1 MVEQEE
7 KRWLRALL
15 EGEVEP
21 GSEEWEQVCTDSA
34 FTRVREKVG
43 AVARLDFTQ
52 QEDEVEGM
60 WRVLLDRRKKGLER
74 RARGRK
80 RLLRWI
86 SGTAAVVA
94 LGIGGWLSIR
104 GVEREQVVVVGGRTV
119 EGRTELVLP
128 NGERRVLG
136 DDKVRVVSDS
146 CGEMR
151 TENRTL
157 IVELGGQETK
167 KAEYYTLN
175 VPYGEKYSIVLP
187 DGTKVFL
194 NAGTTLRYPDHF
206 EGGSREVY
214 LNGEAYLEVTKD
226 AEHPFVVKTEEVE
239 VKVLGTVF
247 NVNAY
252 PEGEWVRTTLV
263 EGKVEA
269 VCGGRLF
276 VMEPGMQVAYSKGT
290 GETEY
295 KKVDTH
301 LFTSWKDGYYE
312 FEEMELGELM
322 PLLGRWYAVGV
333 DFEEPELK
341 RLKFSGRLQRY
352 ETVADLVKMLEYTGD
367 VVFEVKNDRILVRKR
382 EKKKQAVDLI
392 NPLPAGVQDTSGN
405 PCKKRRYS
413 ILI

>member
-15 EGEVEP
+15 E
-21 GSEEWEQVCTDSA
+21 
-34 FTRVREKVG
+34 VREKVG

-60 WRVLLDRRKKGLER
+60 WRVLVDRRKKGLER

-86 SGTAAVVA
+86 SGTAVVVA

-136 DDKVRVVSDS
+136 DGKVRVVSDS

-276 VMEPGMQVAYSKGT
+276 
-290 GETEY
+290 
-295 KKVDTH
+295 
-301 LFTSWKDGYYE
+301 TSWKDGYYE

-382 EKKKQAVDLI
+382 
-392 NPLPAGVQDTSGN
+392 
-405 PCKKRRYS
+405 
-413 ILI
+413 

>member
-60 WRVLLDRRKKGLER
+60 WRVLVDRRKKGLER

-333 DFEEPELK
+333 DFEEQEFK
-341 RLKFSGRLQRY
+341 RLKLSGRLQRY

-382 EKKKQAVDLI
+382 
-392 NPLPAGVQDTSGN
+392 
-405 PCKKRRYS
+405 
-413 ILI
+413 

>member
-60 WRVLLDRRKKGLER
+60 WRVLVDRRKKGLER

-136 DDKVRVVSDS
+136 DGKVRVVSDS

-206 EGGSREVY
+206 EGDDEGGNIILR
-214 LNGEAYLEVTKD
+214 
-226 AEHPFVVKTEEVE
+226 AE
-239 VKVLGTVF
+239 VLGALHAQG
-247 NVNAY
+247 NGRGGGGGG
-252 PEGEWVRTTLV
+252 EGIGDCIQCECLPGRGVGQDNFGRG
-263 EGKVEA
+263 EGRSGLRRSV
-269 VCGGRLF
+269 VCD
-276 VMEPGMQVAYSKGT
+276 GT
-290 GETEY
+290 GNAGG
-295 KKVDTH
+295 
-301 LFTSWKDGYYE
+301 LFE
-312 FEEMELGELM
+312 
-322 PLLGRWYAVGV
+322 
-333 DFEEPELK
+333 
-341 RLKFSGRLQRY
+341 
-352 ETVADLVKMLEYTGD
+352 
-367 VVFEVKNDRILVRKR
+367 
-382 EKKKQAVDLI
+382 
-392 NPLPAGVQDTSGN
+392 GN
-405 PCKKRRYS
+405 G
-413 ILI
+413 

>member
-60 WRVLLDRRKKGLER
+60 WGVLVDRRKKGLER

-136 DDKVRVVSDS
+136 DGKVRVVSDS

-194 NAGTTLRYPDHF
+194 NAASELKYPVEFMGD
-206 EGGSREVY
+206 RRVVD
-214 LNGEAYLEVTKD
+214 LDGEAYFEVHKD
-226 AEHPFVVKTEEVE
+226 NQRPFVVRTKGAEVC
-239 VKVLGTVF
+239 VLGTSF
-247 NVNAY
+247 NVNTY
-252 PEGEWVRTTLV
+252 GDDGRIYTTLV
-263 EGKVEA
+263 NGSVRVLSVKNGQEKV
-269 VCGGRLF
+269 LT
-276 VMEPGMQVAYSKGT
+276 PGMQGVMNMQTGQLMVREVDVESYVAWREGRFVFRTMTLDLIMQQLQRWYDF
-290 GETEY
+290 EVFYQNLE
-295 KKVDTH
+295 
-301 LFTSWKDGYYE
+301 LKDYE
-312 FEEMELGELM
+312 FRGVIKRDMDLDKVLSVIK
-322 PLLGRWYAVGV
+322 ATTNV
-333 DFEEPELK
+333 DFEVKGKVITIIK
-341 RLKFSGRLQRY
+341 R
-352 ETVADLVKMLEYTGD
+352 
-367 VVFEVKNDRILVRKR
+367 
-382 EKKKQAVDLI
+382 
-392 NPLPAGVQDTSGN
+392 
-405 PCKKRRYS
+405 
-413 ILI
+413 

>member
-1 MVEQEE
+1 M
-7 KRWLRALL
+7 
-15 EGEVEP
+15 
-21 GSEEWEQVCTDSA
+21 
-34 FTRVREKVG
+34 
-43 AVARLDFTQ
+43 
-52 QEDEVEGM
+52 
-60 WRVLLDRRKKGLER
+60 
-74 RARGRK
+74 
-80 RLLRWI
+80 
-86 SGTAAVVA
+86 
-94 LGIGGWLSIR
+94 
-104 GVEREQVVVVGGRTV
+104 VVVGGRTV

-136 DDKVRVVSDS
+136 DGKVRVVSDS

-252 PEGEWVRTTLV
+252 PEGEWV
-263 EGKVEA
+263 
-269 VCGGRLF
+269 
-276 VMEPGMQVAYSKGT
+276 P
-290 GETEY
+290 
-295 KKVDTH
+295 
-301 LFTSWKDGYYE
+301 
-312 FEEMELGELM
+312 
-322 PLLGRWYAVGV
+322 
-333 DFEEPELK
+333 
-341 RLKFSGRLQRY
+341 SG
-352 ETVADLVKMLEYTGD
+352 
-367 VVFEVKNDRILVRKR
+367 
-382 EKKKQAVDLI
+382 
-392 NPLPAGVQDTSGN
+392 
-405 PCKKRRYS
+405 
-413 ILI
+413 

>member
-60 WRVLLDRRKKGLER
+60 WRVLVDRRKKGLER

-128 NGERRVLG
+128 NGERRGLG
-136 DDKVRVVSDS
+136 DDKGRGVSDS

-382 EKKKQAVDLI
+382 
-392 NPLPAGVQDTSGN
+392 
-405 PCKKRRYS
+405 
-413 ILI
+413 

>member
-60 WRVLLDRRKKGLER
+60 WRVLVDRRKKGLER

-214 LNGEAYLEVTKD
+214 LNGEAYLEVDKGCGTSLCGENGGGGGEGIGD
-226 AEHPFVVKTEEVE
+226 RIQCECLSGRGVGQDNFGRGEGRSGLRRSVV
-239 VKVLGTVF
+239 
-247 NVNAY
+247 
-252 PEGEWVRTTLV
+252 
-263 EGKVEA
+263 
-269 VCGGRLF
+269 CD
-276 VMEPGMQVAYSKGT
+276 GT
-290 GETEY
+290 GNAGG
-295 KKVDTH
+295 
-301 LFTSWKDGYYE
+301 LFE
-312 FEEMELGELM
+312 
-322 PLLGRWYAVGV
+322 
-333 DFEEPELK
+333 
-341 RLKFSGRLQRY
+341 
-352 ETVADLVKMLEYTGD
+352 
-367 VVFEVKNDRILVRKR
+367 
-382 EKKKQAVDLI
+382 
-392 NPLPAGVQDTSGN
+392 GN
-405 PCKKRRYS
+405 G
-413 ILI
+413 